1 MLDKVKTA
9 VKAFLSVK
17 WSKKSFVQDVYIP
30 SVFFFGGGYICVC
43 VYIFFYMYDNTAVM
57 SGFVGTF

>member
-30 SVFFFGGGYICVC
+30 SVVFFGGGIFVFVCTFSFIC
-43 VYIFFYMYDNTAVM
+43 MTTQL
-57 SGFVGTF
+57 S